1 MHHDMEGHDWNEG
14 HSDHEGIMAVTQLHR
29 IAEMAEML
37 LDMIG
42 ENDEL
47 EGWVQFKISRAYNDM
62 SDMFSYIEYKH
73 HQYHEMS
80 GPELD
85 AEAAFGDLRDRQ
97 EMEISE
103 AKKSGRKK
111 KNTLWGNIRAR
122 RAAGKPRL
130 KPGQKGY
137 PKTLKIE
144 SSEFRELLRT
154 LIQEAKRK

>member
-14 HSDHEGIMAVTQLHR
+14 HPDHEGVMAVTQLHR

-47 EGWVQFKISRAYNDM
+47 EGWVQYKISRAYNDM

-73 HQYHEMS
+73 HEVS
-80 GPELD
+80 EPELD
-85 AEAAFGDLRDRQ
+85 MEAAFGDLRDRQ
-97 EMEISE
+97 EIEVSE
-103 AKKSGRKK
+103 AKKRKK

-144 SSEFRELLRT
+144 SPEARSLIRS
-154 LIQEAKRK
+154 LIQEAKKR